1 MAILTKFFGD
11 LVELMNNNSHEL
23 SPPGGLVSPSG
34 GFVTLLCDQGQT
46 ETTYSTYHERVFQI
60 QASIIFECYVSTSS
74 LCKYKLFVCICTNI
88 LMVRMKFGIIRYFI

>member
-1 MAILTKFFGD
+1 
-11 LVELMNNNSHEL
+11 MNNNSHGL

-46 ETTYSTYHERVFQI
+46 ETTYSTCHERVFQI
-60 QASIIFECYVSTSS
+60 QASIIFEFYVSTST
-74 LCKYKLFVCICTNI
+74 LCNHKLFVCICTNI

>member
-1 MAILTKFFGD
+1 MVLICRI
-11 LVELMNNNSHEL
+11 ELLNNNSHGL

-34 GFVTLLCDQGQT
+34 GFVSLLCDQGQT

-74 LCKYKLFVCICTNI
+74 LCKYKLFVCIYLDGKNEI
-88 LMVRMKFGIIRYFI
+88 WNNKIFYIVL

>member
-74 LCKYKLFVCICTNI
+74 LCKYKLFVCIPYT
-88 LMVRMKFGIIRYFI
+88 